1 MATLPVATSS
11 ENRTPASAATR
22 PSLDDRYMLDRGRIL
37 VSGTQALVRL
47 PMIQRQRD
55 LARGL
60 NTAGYVSGYRGS
72 PLASFD
78 REMARAKK
86 YLDNY
91 HIRFQPGLNEDIAAT
106 AVWGTQQTAVVPGSR
121 YDGVF
126 AMWYGKGPGV
136 DRSMDVIRHA
146 NAAGTNSNGG
156 VLLLVGDDHGAVSS
170 TLPHQSEHNLIS
182 AMVPLLS
189 PAGVGEYI
197 NYGLIGWAL
206 SRYSGAWVGFKCQTE
221 IVECTATVEL
231 DPEGLPIVYPDR
243 NVNLSLRWPD
253 GPHAMERRLEDKIGA
268 IHTFARQNGID
279 KTVWGTNAGKA
290 RLGIVSTGKSWLDL
304 MGALASLGIQE
315 QRAGELGIR
324 LYKLGMVWPIE
335 PEGLHR
341 FASGVEALLVVEEKR
356 PIVEDQIKAQLFNMP
371 SDQRPRIYGKYG
383 PDGAPLLSALG
394 EINAVAVA
402 KAIVSVIGEHQSDL
416 LSKASELDTILAAS
430 TTETPAL
437 KRDPYF
443 CSGCPHSVSTR
454 LPEGS
459 RASTGIGCHMM
470 VIGLEE
476 RNTSTFTQ
484 MGGEGG
490 AWIGLSQ
497 FTDEKHIFVNMGDGT
512 YFHSGLLAIRA
523 AIAAK
528 VNATYKIL
536 YNDAVAMTGGQR
548 HDGEVSVPGIVG
560 QMLAE
565 GAARVAVV
573 AERPEVWQ
581 GNLPRGVT
589 VNHRDELEAVQRELR
604 DVPGVTVLVYDQ
616 VCAAEK
622 RRRRKR
628 GSLAVSDKRAF
639 INELVCEGCGDCSA
653 VSNCISIEPQET
665 EFGRKRKI
673 NQSSCNTD
681 LSCIKGFCPSFVT
694 VEGGAVRKPAKKAQ
708 KVSFDDLPLPLMRQL
723 GDRPYNM
730 LLAGIGGTG
739 VITIS
744 AILSMAA
751 HIDGL
756 AVQTLDQTGLAQK
769 NGAVVSHLRIAKARE
784 QITSVRI
791 GPGESDLVLGFDIVV
806 SAAQHA
812 LSTFAVGRTKAV
824 LDDHFAPTAS
834 FVQNTAIDFR
844 QEATLKALSKAAGDN
859 AINFV
864 AATKL
869 GAALMG
875 DAIAANMFLLGHAWQ
890 RGLIPI
896 RLEAIDAA
904 IELNRTGVAMNRA
917 AFGWGRFSVV
927 DPEAVRQSAA
937 IDLDEAPAKETLD
950 DIVARRVEFLTH
962 YQSVAYAENYRELV
976 ADARNAEARL
986 TLGEE
991 FSEAVARNAFK
1002 LMAYKDE
1009 YEVARLHNDRSF
1021 KDKIAAQFE
1030 GDFQIK
1036 HHLAPPLFSRKT
1048 DKRTGNPAKI
1058 AVSRRLIS
1066 AAFSV
1071 LEKMRFLRGTP
1082 LDPFGYSHERRTE
1095 RQLIDD
1101 YRALVRDLAD
1111 QMSPENH
1118 QRAVA
1123 LARLP
1128 DQIKGFGPVKM
1139 AAIERFERDKAAL
1152 LASVPAIAG
1161 SERASTDAPA
1171 QRKSI

>member
-1 MATLPVATSS
+1 MSTLPVAAHSKDRPT
-11 ENRTPASAATR
+11 ASAVKT
-22 PSLDDRYMLDRGRIL
+22 PSLDDRYVLDRGNIL

-78 REMARAKK
+78 REMARARK
-86 YLDNY
+86 YLDDH
-91 HIRFQPGLNEDIAAT
+91 HIRFQPGLNEDMAAT
-106 AVWGTQQTAVVPGSR
+106 AVWGTQQTAMFPGAR

-146 NAAGTNSNGG
+146 NAVGTNPNGG

-197 NYGLIGWAL
+197 DYGLFGWAL

-231 DPEGLPIVYPDR
+231 DPDRPAIIYPDGHSD
-243 NVNLSLRWPD
+243 LSLRWPD
-253 GPHAMERRLEDKIGA
+253 GPHAMERRLENKMDA
-268 IHTFARQNGID
+268 IHVFARQNSID
-279 KTVWGTNAGKA
+279 RTIWGSTAGKA

-304 MGALASLGIQE
+304 MGALTSLGIDE
-315 QRAGELGIR
+315 RRAGELGIR
-324 LYKLGMVWPIE
+324 LYKIGMVWPIE
-335 PEGLHR
+335 PEGLQR
-341 FASGVEALLVVEEKR
+341 FASDVETLLVVEEKR
-356 PIVEDQIKAQLFNMP
+356 AVIEDQIKAQLFNLA
-371 SDQRPRIYGKYG
+371 SDRRPRVYGKFG
-383 PDGAPLLSALG
+383 VDGRPLLSAAG

-402 KAIVSVIGEHQSDL
+402 RAIVYLIGEAHTDL
-416 LSKASELDTILAAS
+416 LARSRDIEALLAAS
-430 TTETPAL
+430 ATETPAL

-443 CSGCPHSVSTR
+443 CSGCPHSISTR

-490 AWIGLSQ
+490 SWIGLSQ

-536 YNDAVAMTGGQR
+536 YNDAVAMTGGQK

-573 AERPEVWQ
+573 AERPDVWQ

-589 VNHRDELEAVQRELR
+589 VNHRDELDAVQRELR
-604 DVPGVTVLVYDQ
+604 EVPGVTVLVYDQ

-628 GSLAVSDKRAF
+628 GAFAISDKRAF

-665 EFGRKRKI
+665 EFGRKRRI

-694 VEGGAVRKPAKKAQ
+694 IEGGTIRKPDAKAGKP
-708 KVSFDDLPLPLMRQL
+708 SFDDLPLPAIRKIT
-723 GDRPYNM
+723 DRSYNM

-739 VITIS
+739 VITVS

-769 NGAVVSHLRIAKARE
+769 NGAVISHLRVARARE

-806 SAAQHA
+806 SAAQNA
-812 LSTFAVGRTKAV
+812 LSTFAAGRTKAV

-844 QEATLKALSKAAGDN
+844 QEATVKALRKAAGDN
-859 AINFV
+859 AISLI

-890 RGLIPI
+890 RGLVPI
-896 RLEAIDAA
+896 SLEAIDAA
-904 IELNRTGVAMNRA
+904 IELNGTGIAMNRA
-917 AFGWGRFSVV
+917 AFGWGRRSVV
-927 DPEAVRQSAA
+927 DPEAVKQAAA
-937 IDLDEAPAKETLD
+937 IDPDEAPARQTLD
-950 DIVARRVEFLTH
+950 EIVAKRIEFLTH
-962 YQSVAYAENYRELV
+962 YQSATYADKYRKLV
-976 ADARNAEARL
+976 TTARTAEAQL
-986 TLGEE
+986 KLGED

-1030 GDFQIK
+1030 GDFEIK
-1036 HHLAPPLFSRKT
+1036 HHLAPPFFSRRI

-1058 AVSRRLIS
+1058 AIS
-1066 AAFSV
+1066 HKLTLPAFSV

-1082 LDPFGYSHERRTE
+1082 LDPFGYTHERRME
-1095 RQLIDD
+1095 RKLAADYAALIN
-1101 YRALVRDLAD
+1101 DLAANL
-1111 QMSPENH
+1111 SPENQ
-1118 QRAVA
+1118 QRAIA
-1123 LARLP
+1123 LAQLP
-1128 DQIKGFGPVKM
+1128 DQIRGFGPVKS
-1139 AAIERFERDKAAL
+1139 ASIERFEKNKAAL
-1152 LASVPAIAG
+1152 LMQASSTPSQPADT
-1161 SERASTDAPA
+1161 SVK
-1171 QRKSI
+1171 RKNI

>member
-1 MATLPVATSS
+1 MSTLPVAAHP
-11 ENRTPASAATR
+11 EDRPKASAATT
-22 PSLDDRYMLDRGRIL
+22 PSLDDRYTLDRGSIL

-72 PLASFD
+72 PLAGFD

-86 YLDNY
+86 YLDD
-91 HIRFQPGLNEDIAAT
+91 HHVRFQPGLNEDMAAT
-106 AVWGTQQTAVVPGSR
+106 AVWGTQQTAMFPGAR

-146 NAAGTNSNGG
+146 NAVGTNPNGG

-197 NYGLIGWAL
+197 DYGLLGWAL

-231 DPEGLPIVYPDR
+231 DPDQSAIVYPDG
-243 NVNLSLRWPD
+243 NGDLSLRWPD
-253 GPHAMERRLEDKIGA
+253 GPHAMERRLENKMEA
-268 IHTFARQNGID
+268 IHAFARQNSID
-279 KTVWGTNAGKA
+279 RTVWGSIAGKA

-304 MGALASLGIQE
+304 MGALASLGIDE
-315 QRAGELGIR
+315 RRAGELGIR
-324 LYKLGMVWPIE
+324 LYKIGMVWPIE
-335 PEGLHR
+335 PEGLQR
-341 FASGVEALLVVEEKR
+341 FASGVETLLVVEEKR
-356 PIVEDQIKAQLFNMP
+356 AVIEDQIKAQLFNMA
-371 SDQRPRIYGKYG
+371 SDRRPRIYGKFG
-383 PDGAPLLSALG
+383 VDGRPLLSAAG

-402 KAIVSVIGEHQSDL
+402 RAIVSLIGEHHTDL
-416 LSKASELDTILAAS
+416 LARSHAIEAIFAAS
-430 TTETPAL
+430 AAETPAL

-443 CSGCPHSVSTR
+443 CSGCPHSISTR

-536 YNDAVAMTGGQR
+536 YNDAVAMTGGQK

-581 GNLPRGVT
+581 GNLPSGVT
-589 VNHRDELEAVQRELR
+589 INHRDELDAVQRELR
-604 DVPGVTVLVYDQ
+604 EVAGVTVLVYDQ

-628 GSLAVSDKRAF
+628 GALAVSDKRAF

-665 EFGRKRKI
+665 EFGRKRRI

-694 VEGGAVRKPAKKAQ
+694 VEGGTIRKPDAKAGKA
-708 KVSFDDLPLPLMRQL
+708 SFDDLPLPAIRPIT
-723 GDRPYNM
+723 DRPYNM

-739 VITIS
+739 VITVS
-744 AILSMAA
+744 AIVSMAA
-751 HIDGL
+751 HMDGL

-769 NGAVVSHLRIAKARE
+769 NGAVISHLRVARTRE

-806 SAAQHA
+806 SAAQNA
-812 LSTFAVGRTKAV
+812 LSTFAFGRTRAV

-844 QEATLKALSKAAGDN
+844 QEATLKALRRAAGDD
-859 AINFV
+859 AISLI

-890 RGLIPI
+890 RGLVPI
-896 RLEAIDAA
+896 SLEAVDKA
-904 IELNRTGVAMNRA
+904 IELNGTGIAMNRA
-917 AFGWGRFSVV
+917 AFGWGRRSVV
-927 DPEAVRQSAA
+927 DPEAVKQAA
-937 IDLDEAPAKETLD
+937 AVDLDEAPAKQTLD
-950 DIVARRVEFLTH
+950 DLVAKRIEFLTH
-962 YQSVAYAENYRELV
+962 YQNTAYANKYRKLV
-976 ADARNAEARL
+976 TTARNAEARAK
-986 TLGEE
+986 LGED
-991 FSEAVARNAFK
+991 FSGAVARNAFK

-1030 GDFQIK
+1030 GDFEIK
-1036 HHLAPPLFSRKT
+1036 HHLAPPLFSRRI

-1058 AVSRRLIS
+1058 AISRKLIS
-1066 AAFSV
+1066 PAFSV
-1071 LEKMRFLRGTP
+1071 LEKLRFLRGTP
-1082 LDPFGYSHERRTE
+1082 LDPFGYTHERRTE
-1095 RQLIDD
+1095 RKLVADYTALIN
-1101 YRALVRDLAD
+1101 DLSANL
-1111 QMSPENH
+1111 SPENQ
-1118 QRAVA
+1118 QRAIA
-1123 LARLP
+1123 LAQLP
-1128 DQIKGFGPVKM
+1128 DQIRGFGPVKS
-1139 AAIERFERDKAAL
+1139 ASIERFEKNKAAL
-1152 LASVPAIAG
+1152 LMQASSTASQPADT
-1161 SERASTDAPA
+1161 SVK
-1171 QRKSI
+1171 RKSI

>member
-1 MATLPVATSS
+1 MSTLPVAAHSKDRPT
-11 ENRTPASAATR
+11 ASAVKT
-22 PSLDDRYMLDRGRIL
+22 PSLDDRYVLDRGNIL
-37 VSGTQALVRL
+37 VSGTQALLRL

-78 REMARAKK
+78 REMARARK
-86 YLDNY
+86 YLDDH
-91 HIRFQPGLNEDIAAT
+91 HIRFQPGLNEDMAAT
-106 AVWGTQQTAVVPGSR
+106 AVWGTQQTAMFPGAR

-146 NAAGTNSNGG
+146 NAVGTNPNGG

-197 NYGLIGWAL
+197 DYGLFGWAL

-231 DPEGLPIVYPDR
+231 DRPAIIYPDGHSD
-243 NVNLSLRWPD
+243 LSLRWPD
-253 GPHAMERRLEDKIGA
+253 GPHAMERRLENKMDA
-268 IHTFARQNGID
+268 IHVFARQNSID
-279 KTVWGTNAGKA
+279 RTIWGSTAGKA

-304 MGALASLGIQE
+304 MGALTSLGIDE
-315 QRAGELGIR
+315 RRAGELGIR
-324 LYKLGMVWPIE
+324 LYKIGMVWPIE
-335 PEGLHR
+335 PEGLQR
-341 FASGVEALLVVEEKR
+341 FASDVETLLVVEEKR
-356 PIVEDQIKAQLFNMP
+356 AVIEDQIKAQLFNLA
-371 SDQRPRIYGKYG
+371 SDRRPRVYGKFG
-383 PDGAPLLSALG
+383 VDGRPLLSAAG

-402 KAIVSVIGEHQSDL
+402 RAIVYLIGEAHTDL
-416 LSKASELDTILAAS
+416 LARSRDIEALLAAS
-430 TTETPAL
+430 ATETPAL

-443 CSGCPHSVSTR
+443 CSGCPHSISTR

-490 AWIGLSQ
+490 SWIGLSQ

-536 YNDAVAMTGGQR
+536 YNDAVAMTGGQK

-573 AERPEVWQ
+573 AERPDVWQ

-589 VNHRDELEAVQRELR
+589 VNHRDELDAVQRELR
-604 DVPGVTVLVYDQ
+604 EVPGVTVLVYDQ

-628 GSLAVSDKRAF
+628 GAFAISDKRAF

-665 EFGRKRKI
+665 EFGRKRRI

-694 VEGGAVRKPAKKAQ
+694 IEGGTIRKPDAKAGKP
-708 KVSFDDLPLPLMRQL
+708 SFDDLPLPAIRKIT
-723 GDRPYNM
+723 DRSYNM

-739 VITIS
+739 VITVS

-769 NGAVVSHLRIAKARE
+769 NGAVISHLRVARARE

-806 SAAQHA
+806 SAAQNA
-812 LSTFAVGRTKAV
+812 LSTFAAGRTKAV

-844 QEATLKALSKAAGDN
+844 QEPTVKALRKAAGDN
-859 AINFV
+859 AISLI

-890 RGLIPI
+890 RGLVPI
-896 RLEAIDAA
+896 SLEAIDAA
-904 IELNRTGVAMNRA
+904 IELNGTGIAMNRA
-917 AFGWGRFSVV
+917 AFGWGRRSVV
-927 DPEAVRQSAA
+927 DPEAVKQAAA
-937 IDLDEAPAKETLD
+937 IDPDEAPARQTLD
-950 DIVARRVEFLTH
+950 EIVAKRIEFLTH
-962 YQSVAYAENYRELV
+962 YQSATYADKYRKLV
-976 ADARNAEARL
+976 TTARTAEAQL
-986 TLGEE
+986 KLGED

-1030 GDFQIK
+1030 GDFEIK
-1036 HHLAPPLFSRKT
+1036 HHLAPPFFSRRI

-1058 AVSRRLIS
+1058 AIS
-1066 AAFSV
+1066 HKLTLPAFSV

-1082 LDPFGYSHERRTE
+1082 LDPFGYTHERRME
-1095 RQLIDD
+1095 RKLAADYAALIN
-1101 YRALVRDLAD
+1101 DLAANL
-1111 QMSPENH
+1111 SPENQ
-1118 QRAVA
+1118 QRAIA
-1123 LARLP
+1123 LAQLP
-1128 DQIKGFGPVKM
+1128 DQIRGFGPVKS
-1139 AAIERFERDKAAL
+1139 ASIERFEKNKAAL
-1152 LASVPAIAG
+1152 LMQASSTPSQPADT
-1161 SERASTDAPA
+1161 SVK
-1171 QRKSI
+1171 RKNI